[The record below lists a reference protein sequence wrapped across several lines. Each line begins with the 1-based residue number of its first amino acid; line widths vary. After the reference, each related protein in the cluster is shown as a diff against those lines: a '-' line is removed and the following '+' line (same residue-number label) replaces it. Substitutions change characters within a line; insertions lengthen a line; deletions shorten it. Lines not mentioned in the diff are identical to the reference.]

1 MQTYKYDTRISE
13 EGVITLPFEPQL
25 FNMEVEIIIVP
36 KPQPVKKEKEYSAL
50 DFVRDWTGIFKNMTD
65 EELDNAKYEYLME
78 KHK

>member
-1 MQTYKYDTRISE
+1 MHTYKFDTRISE
-13 EGVITLPFEPQL
+13 DGVITLPFEPQL

-36 KPQPVKKEKEYSAL
+36 KPQPIIKEQTAVDKFLETWSGA
-50 DFVRDWTGIFKNMTD
+50 FKSLTD